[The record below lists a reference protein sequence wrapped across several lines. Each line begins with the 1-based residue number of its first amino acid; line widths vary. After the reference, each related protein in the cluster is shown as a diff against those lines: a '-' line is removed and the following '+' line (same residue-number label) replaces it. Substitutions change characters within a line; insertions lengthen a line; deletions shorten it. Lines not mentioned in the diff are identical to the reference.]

1 MNDVVRKPSHYQIAD
16 GIEAIDL
23 IELIVNA
30 YDLSP
35 HEGYLLGNFLKY
47 RLRLGDKDS
56 VEQDLAKS
64 NEYRQ
69 RLRESR
75 EETSPGHS
83 ECDGDCENCE
93 ACKPPFPVPCTTERE
108 NIEFSRA
115 ALERRLSEELREAP
129 VPKKPCA
136 MKLGPGMYPNYD

>member
-1 MNDVVRKPSHYQIAD
+1 MNDVVRKPSHYQIAP

-30 YDLSP
+30 YDLDP

-64 NEYRQ
+64 NEYRD
-69 RLRESR
+69 RLRNSR
-75 EETSPGHS
+75 PPEVVAPSRKDKVRKLPEWQHDAP
-83 ECDGDCENCE
+83 D
-93 ACKPPFPVPCTTERE
+93 KPQMVGR
-108 NIEFSRA
+108 
-115 ALERRLSEELREAP
+115 
-129 VPKKPCA
+129 
-136 MKLGPGMYPNYD
+136 MYPPYD